1 MTTID
6 NDALTAL
13 HRIWHHE
20 ADWMICQGCNCPI
33 IASRDGEE
41 LVHKDGCKYA
51 NEHHPWSQLRVILG
65 AAPKPSKLARN
76 DYPTA
81 FEEVWAMYP
90 VERQGTKRTAFKA
103 WNANIKRGVEPAE
116 IANGLRRYLAHAKAI
131 GTEMKYLRLAATFFG
146 PDEHFAAAY
155 VMPSAQRAQLGAA
168 GQATATAA
176 QEWLRSR
183 GNG

>member
-1 MTTID
+1 MTGHMDIRLAVGNGQACGRRRVEVDTAALGALLD
-6 NDALTAL
+6 TFDALLA
-13 HRIWHHE
+13 
-20 ADWMICQGCNCPI
+20 QVKP
-33 IASRDGEE
+33 
-41 LVHKDGCKYA
+41 
-51 NEHHPWSQLRVILG
+51 
-65 AAPKPSKLARN
+65 PKPARN